1 MKKSEQ
7 YKQIILQT
15 SEWFDKSKKQLQL
28 LIDKK
33 NDSKIFFEGKE
44 GDKVELPEE
53 LKKGFFFGIQ
63 TAIEVL
69 GEFPVKITKTDDSD
83 DDN

>member
-83 DDN
+83 DEN